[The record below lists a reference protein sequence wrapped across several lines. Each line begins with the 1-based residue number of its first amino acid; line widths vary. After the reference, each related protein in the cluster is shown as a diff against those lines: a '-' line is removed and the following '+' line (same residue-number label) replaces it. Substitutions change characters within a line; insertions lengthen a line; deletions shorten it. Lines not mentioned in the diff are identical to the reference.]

1 MTYNPQRAGRLS
13 TTFIGLVTLLAL
25 LNLASVSAQT
35 YSLDWSTIDGGGGTS
50 SGGQYTLSGTIGQP
64 DAGSMTGGTFT
75 LQGGFW
81 PGIIVQSTGEAPTL
95 FIQASGDSVIIS
107 WLPNTPGF
115 ALEET
120 DNLTTPIW
128 VDAPDGN
135 PVTIPAA
142 SAARFYRLSKP

>member
-1 MTYNPQRAGRLS
+1 MTYNPHWAGRLS

-25 LNLASVSAQT
+25 LNLQNVSAQS
-35 YSLDWSTIDGGGGTS
+35 YALDWSTIDGGGGTS

-64 DAGSMTGGTFT
+64 DAGAMSGGSFS

-81 PGIIVQSTGEAPTL
+81 PGIIVPSTNSPTL
-95 FIQASGDSVIIS
+95 FIRASGDSVILS
-107 WLPNTPGF
+107 WSPDTPGF

-135 PVTIPAA
+135 PVTIPAG
-142 SAARFYRLSKP
+142 SVARFYRLSKP